1 MNKNI
6 HLFLRHL
13 FIFITV
19 AATIGGIHVRNGA
32 FGYIVTGAI
41 FALAMMFVPSVIKFF
56 KLPVNFSAQIL
67 IGTLV
72 SILIFFSYRY
82 LVLGFIDF
90 GGTVLGGNV
99 GGLVEL
105 PRVELDKLGTV
116 LYGALIASLLSAIM
130 QETGK
135 KSN

>member
-1 MNKNI
+1 MKKNI
-6 HLFLRHL
+6 HLLLRNL

-19 AATIGGIHVRNGA
+19 ATIVSGINVRNGA

-41 FALAMMFVPSVIKFF
+41 FGLAMMFVPSIIKFF
-56 KLPVNFSAQIL
+56 KLPVNFAAQIL

-72 SILIFFSYRY
+72 SIIVFFSYRY

-90 GGTVLGGNV
+90 TGTVIGGNI
-99 GGLVEL
+99 GGLIEL

-116 LYGALIASLLSAIM
+116 LYGALLATLLSAIM

-135 KSN
+135 KG